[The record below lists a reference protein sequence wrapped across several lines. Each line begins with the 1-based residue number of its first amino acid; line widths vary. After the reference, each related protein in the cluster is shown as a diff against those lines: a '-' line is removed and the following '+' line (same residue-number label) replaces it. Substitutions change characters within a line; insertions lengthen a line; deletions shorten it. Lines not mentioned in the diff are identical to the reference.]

1 MNAFDYK
8 TYLILEK
15 KFKKH
20 NKEDRLLETYDKTI
34 DIFIDTPLKIFDDI
48 LIKIGLA
55 YSWMPT
61 IPRIGELNDN
71 QKETLLKAMQNLQQI
86 KETELK
92 DLLHLLIPLCN
103 NSIAG
108 SSKVL
113 HFTNPKKMPILDS
126 NVRKGWNKFFKKEI
140 EANSIPK
147 IPHLNPKSTARK
159 AAVYM
164 DYQENMLHWI
174 ESMNNKEITLRDL
187 EYRLFLLGRKK

>member
-1 MNAFDYK
+1 MHKLDHKSYQKLINSIHKPQEDKLLK
-8 TYLILEK
+8 TYEATREL
-15 KFKKH
+15 
-20 NKEDRLLETYDKTI
+20 
-34 DIFIDTPLKIFDDI
+34 FIKTPLKIFDDI

-61 IPRIGELNDN
+61 IPRIGKLDKTE
-71 QKETLLKAMQNLQQI
+71 KKTLLKAMQNLQQI

-92 DLLHLLIPLCN
+92 ELLYLLIPLCN

-113 HFTNPKKMPILDS
+113 HFTNPEKMPILDN
-126 NVRKGWNKFFKKEI
+126 NVRKGWNKFFEDEI
-140 EANSIPK
+140 KAKNISK
-147 IPHLNPKSTARK
+147 IPHLNPKSTAQK

-164 DYQENMLHWI
+164 NYQKNMLRWI
-174 ESMNNKEITLRDL
+174 ESMNNKEIRLRDL